1 MNGAGWQFHVDVA
14 RLHHVSETGKSV
26 QIKPGA
32 LGGARAD
39 VGDAD
44 LAQRIVERG
53 SGGVQPPYPDFAI
66 LLESRLAAIEGGFV
80 LAAVLVG
87 RASPALVAGGGLI
100 APLLGPDTPVAFIMN
115 GSPWWY
121 FDGIGGALEG
131 KRLAVLDPNDALRR
145 AIGVERAIGGVIYA
159 ASAVVAPGIVTSEH
173 ADLKLFL
180 GEPGGAVSPR
190 AQALAAMLSAGG
202 MPTDAVGNIRHRIW
216 GKLLGNMVVG
226 PLCLLSRQDMK
237 ATLSDP
243 AIFEAG
249 IRISDEGTALARA
262 LGHDLKVPGEVR
274 MRRFGETAH
283 KPSIL
288 QDLELGRPM
297 EIDALFIAPL
307 QLSQALGVP
316 MPNFAL
322 MVALATQAAQAA
334 GLFRL

>member
-1 MNGAGWQFHVDVA
+1 MNG
-14 RLHHVSETGKSV
+14 
-26 QIKPGA
+26 I
-32 LGGARAD
+32 
-39 VGDAD
+39 
-44 LAQRIVERG
+44 
-53 SGGVQPPYPDFAI
+53 
-66 LLESRLAAIEGGFV
+66 
-80 LAAVLVG
+80 
-87 RASPALVAGGGLI
+87 
-100 APLLGPDTPVAFIMN
+100 
-115 GSPWWY
+115 PWWY
-121 FDGIGGALEG
+121 FDGIGGALKG
-131 KRLAVLDPNDALRR
+131 KRLSVLDPDDALRR
-145 AIGVERAIGGVIYA
+145 AVGVERALGGVIYA

-180 GEPGGAVSPR
+180 GEPGGVVSPR
-190 AQALAAMLSAGG
+190 AQALAALLSAGG

-237 ATLSDP
+237 ATLTDP

-249 IRISDEGTALARA
+249 VRISDEGTALARA

-297 EIDALFIAPL
+297 EIDALFTAPL
-307 QLSQALGVP
+307 HLGQDLGVP

-322 MVALATQAAQAA
+322 MVALARQAATAA
-334 GLFRL
+334 GLYQPPMG

>member
-1 MNGAGWQFHVDVA
+1 MTVFCGHSGSGKTSLAMETIYAEGQRRFVESLSPYVRQFVGQMPKPPVEKIEGLAPAIAHQA
-14 RLHHVSETGKSV
+14 R
-26 QIKPGA
+26 
-32 LGGARAD
+32 GARA
-39 VGDAD
+39 
-44 LAQRIVERG
+44 
-53 SGGVQPPYPDFAI
+53 
-66 LLESRLAAIEGGFV
+66 
-80 LAAVLVG
+80 LV
-87 RASPALVAGGGLI
+87 PI
-100 APLLGPDTPVAFIMN
+100 QN
-115 GSPWWY
+115 GIPWWY

-131 KRLAVLDPNDALRR
+131 KRLPVLDPNDALRR

-159 ASAVVAPGIVTSEH
+159 ASAVVAPGMVTSEH

-180 GEPGGAVSPR
+180 GEPGGVISPR
-190 AQALAAMLSAGG
+190 AQALAALLSAGG

-237 ATLSDP
+237 ATLADP

-249 IRISDEGTALARA
+249 VRISDEGTALARA

-297 EIDALFIAPL
+297 EIDALFTAPL
-307 QLSQALGVP
+307 QLGQALGVP
-316 MPNFAL
+316 MPHFAL
-322 MVALATQAAQAA
+322 MVALATQAARAA
-334 GLFRL
+334 GLYR

>member
-1 MNGAGWQFHVDVA
+1 VKRICVYGAGA
-14 RLHHVSETGKSV
+14 
-26 QIKPGA
+26 IGA
-32 LGGARAD
+32 H
-39 VGDAD
+39 
-44 LAQRIVERG
+44 LA
-53 SGGVQPPYPDFAI
+53 A
-66 LLESRLAAIEGGFV
+66 RLAAAGAEMSVIARGAHLAAMQARGITLRSAEGDQTYPVQAAENAAEIGPV
-80 LAAVLVG
+80 DAVLVTVK
-87 RASPALVAGGGLI
+87 APALPAVAAGI

-115 GSPWWY
+115 GIPWWY

-131 KRLAVLDPNDALRR
+131 KRLSVLDPGDALRR

-180 GEPGGAVSPR
+180 GEPGGVVSPR
-190 AQALAAMLSAGG
+190 AQALAALLSTGG

-237 ATLSDP
+237 ATLADP

-249 IRISDEGTALARA
+249 VRISDEGTALARA

-297 EIDALFIAPL
+297 EIDALFTAPL
-307 QLSQALGVP
+307 QLGQDLGVP

-322 MVALATQAAQAA
+322 MVALARQAATAA
-334 GLFRL
+334 GLYQPPMG